1 MMRSLRAFHADKSG
15 AAAVEFAM
23 VLPLLMMLTFA
34 GLEGAHYLYVEHQVV
49 KGVRDGARF
58 AARQPFS
65 IYGCGSTSV
74 SDSAIETTIKN
85 VTIYGTP
92 TVATGQ
98 LPLVSTWDDD
108 LLQTSVTVDCPSTAF
123 TGGIYSSLA
132 NAPRVTVAANISY
145 PSLFQAITGLR
156 SSFRLHSTNQA
167 AVVGI

>member
-23 VLPLLMMLTFA
+23 ILPLLMMLTFA

-65 IYGCGSTSV
+65 IYGCGSANV
-74 SDSAIETTIKN
+74 SDAAIETTIKN
-85 VTIYGTP
+85 VTRYGTP
-92 TVATGQ
+92 AVVTGQ
-98 LPLVSTWDDD
+98 KPLVSTWTDAG
-108 LLQTSVTVDCPSTAF
+108 TTVTVDCPSTAF

-132 NAPRVTVAANISY
+132 NAPRVTVAANITY
-145 PSLFQAITGLR
+145 PSLFEAITGLR